1 MVFCTVYFQIGLA
14 GSFKT
19 LWVCLCI
26 GPSTFTTRFLNSWAI
41 GEPLSWHLVVL
52 DLTPCYFQAFHDP
65 FGFNIHVCE
74 PEDLPLNLWTYYVLN
89 CAPKLCVD
97 ESVGGGIELNTVF
110 MGMLYTVVEGSQ
122 FDLKNL

>member
-1 MVFCTVYFQIGLA
+1 MGVL
-14 GSFKT
+14 
-19 LWVCLCI
+19 I

-41 GEPLSWHLVVL
+41 VEPLSWHLVVL
-52 DLTPCYFQAFHDP
+52 DLTTCYFQAFHQP

-97 ESVGGGIELNTVF
+97 ESVGGGIEVNTVF
-110 MGMLYTVVEGSQ
+110 MGMVYTVVEGGQ
-122 FDLKNL
+122 FDVKKL